1 MEVQRRLLYTNPSA
15 GNTIKKAYLSH
26 ANTKQ
31 MKEGDLVLFY
41 RSKDKQAIT
50 TLGIIEKTF
59 KSDNLDI
66 ILEEVTK
73 RTVYSYNDIREMSK
87 KETNIILFRLIDHFD
102 SPFITKEWLEAENI
116 YKNCQSICKLEDDK
130 FNKILK
136 QTNLNYCIDGG
147 LN

>member
-1 MEVQRRLLYTNPSA
+1 
-15 GNTIKKAYLSH
+15 
-26 ANTKQ
+26 

-41 RSKDKQAIT
+41 RSKDKKAIT

-73 RTVYSYNDIREMSK
+73 RTVYSYDDIKKMAQ
-87 KETNIILFRLIDHFD
+87 KETNIILFRLIDYFD
-102 SPFITKEWLEAENI
+102 APFVTKKWLEEEHI
-116 YKNCQSICKLEDDK
+116 YKNCQSICKIENDV

-136 QTNLNYCIDGG
+136 QANLNYCIKGG
-147 LN
+147 AN